1 MDPDYRGFRPPNP
14 FKVTDLSGIIPDT
27 RTTRPGSEQS
37 ISSGSTE
44 FQAALDTYSRTKI
57 NETKRQEEETTKSV
71 EESID
76 TKKLVQRRQSLSEFA
91 SIDMAKAVSRSA
103 HKERRKS
110 LPSLGLVAVDI
121 QYSIPPSKKNS
132 RSYGFPSTLASDTA
146 ESKLYRIN
154 EILKKEANSVHSK
167 WTLTNSFGSR
177 HVGGSSNLLR
187 TRRFSVGAKS
197 NKSPNTNF
205 AFSTKQRRAS
215 CLTCNENSSTKWRV
229 LIHQRSLN
237 IDDDFESNLYNSLPL
252 RNSKNPRTSLPTIN
266 SNFAGQTQGT
276 TILPTGRRSSLV
288 A

>member
-44 FQAALDTYSRTKI
+44 FQAALDTFSRMKI
-57 NETKRQEEETTKSV
+57 NETKRQEETTKSV

-76 TKKLVQRRQSLSEFA
+76 TKKLVQRRQSLSEFV
-91 SIDMAKAVSRSA
+91 SVDMAKAVSRSA

-167 WTLTNSFGSR
+167 WTLTNSFGSH

-229 LIHQRSLN
+229 LIHQKSLN

-252 RNSKNPRTSLPTIN
+252 RNSKNPRTSLTTIN
-266 SNFAGQTQGT
+266 SNFAGQTRGT

>member
-1 MDPDYRGFRPPNP
+1 M
-14 FKVTDLSGIIPDT
+14 
-27 RTTRPGSEQS
+27 
-37 ISSGSTE
+37 
-44 FQAALDTYSRTKI
+44 KI

-76 TKKLVQRRQSLSEFA
+76 TKKLAQRRQSLSEFA
-91 SIDMAKAVSRSA
+91 SVDMAKAVSRSA

-177 HVGGSSNLLR
+177 HVEGSSNLLR

-197 NKSPNTNF
+197 NKSPNTDF

-252 RNSKNPRTSLPTIN
+252 RNSKNPRTSLLTIN
-266 SNFAGQTQGT
+266 SNFAEQTRGT
-276 TILPTGRRSSLV
+276 TILPTGRGSSLV

>member
-14 FKVTDLSGIIPDT
+14 FKVTDLSGIIPDA
-27 RTTRPGSEQS
+27 RTTRPGSEQA

-44 FQAALDTYSRTKI
+44 FQAALDTFSRMKI
-57 NETKRQEEETTKSV
+57 NETKRQEEQTTKSV

-91 SIDMAKAVSRSA
+91 SVDMAKAVSRSA

-154 EILKKEANSVHSK
+154 EILKKEANSVHSQG
-167 WTLTNSFGSR
+167 TLANSFGSR

-237 IDDDFESNLYNSLPL
+237 IDDCDSNLYNPL
-252 RNSKNPRTSLPTIN
+252 RHRNLKNPRTSLTTIN
-266 SNFAGQTQGT
+266 SNFAGQTRGT

>member
-1 MDPDYRGFRPPNP
+1 
-14 FKVTDLSGIIPDT
+14 
-27 RTTRPGSEQS
+27 
-37 ISSGSTE
+37 
-44 FQAALDTYSRTKI
+44 
-57 NETKRQEEETTKSV
+57 
-71 EESID
+71 
-76 TKKLVQRRQSLSEFA
+76 
-91 SIDMAKAVSRSA
+91 MAKAVSRSA

-110 LPSLGLVAVDI
+110 LPSLGLVVVDI

-154 EILKKEANSVHSK
+154 EILKKEANSVHSQG
-167 WTLTNSFGSR
+167 TLANSFGSR

-197 NKSPNTNF
+197 NKSSNTNF
-205 AFSTKQRRAS
+205 AFSPKQRRAS

-229 LIHQRSLN
+229 LIHQKSLN

-266 SNFAGQTQGT
+266 SNFAGQTRGT

>member
-14 FKVTDLSGIIPDT
+14 FKVTDRSGIIPDP

-44 FQAALDTYSRTKI
+44 FQAALDTFSRMKI
-57 NETKRQEEETTKSV
+57 NETKLQEEETTKSV

-91 SIDMAKAVSRSA
+91 SVDMEKAVSRSA

-177 HVGGSSNLLR
+177 HVGGSSNLLP

-215 CLTCNENSSTKWRV
+215 CSTCNENSSTKWRV

-237 IDDDFESNLYNSLPL
+237 IDDDCESNLYNPL
-252 RNSKNPRTSLPTIN
+252 HQI
-266 SNFAGQTQGT
+266 
-276 TILPTGRRSSLV
+276 
-288 A
+288 